1 MTHEQLG
8 QFIHELS
15 RTLDENLREEFLETM
30 KSFAKEKTEIITTE
44 EKAETETV
52 IKMIGDVIADL
63 EEISAGRKVLYSEI
77 KEDYDDWYNSGDDEI
92 LSSDPQHLVDSVVKA
107 VLPVDE
113 CTAYIAAY
121 GEILESSGVSHGKDT
136 VMESHQEIVF

>member
-8 QFIHELS
+8 QFIHEFS

-52 IKMIGDVIADL
+52 IKMIGDL

-121 GEILESSGVSHGKDT
+121 GEILESSGVSHGKDA

>member
-8 QFIHELS
+8 QFIHEFG

-52 IKMIGDVIADL
+52 IKMIGDL

>member
-8 QFIHELS
+8 QFIHEFS
-15 RTLDENLREEFLETM
+15 RTLDENFREEFLETM

-52 IKMIGDVIADL
+52 IKMIGDL

>member
-1 MTHEQLG
+1 M
-8 QFIHELS
+8 
-15 RTLDENLREEFLETM
+15 DENFREEFLETM

-52 IKMIGDVIADL
+52 IKMIGDL

>member
-8 QFIHELS
+8 QFIHEFS

-52 IKMIGDVIADL
+52 IKMIGDL

-113 CTAYIAAY
+113 CTAYIEAY